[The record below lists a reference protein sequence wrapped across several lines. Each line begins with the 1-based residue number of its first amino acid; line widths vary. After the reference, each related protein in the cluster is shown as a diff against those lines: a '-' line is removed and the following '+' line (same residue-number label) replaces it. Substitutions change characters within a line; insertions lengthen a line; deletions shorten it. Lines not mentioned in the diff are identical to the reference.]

1 MFTKIATGILWFFII
16 VGILFSLIAGGGA
29 CSQDGS
35 FWWIAP
41 VGIIATLLIATGMG
55 VVVELAN
62 NVAKCKKYL
71 KILAGDTSA
80 DPDEPSVI
88 GNANN
93 TLQKN
98 DSGNENNTSQKN
110 DNRLFKNLDITAQ
123 KSTAQTAY
131 SASLWK
137 CPECGE
143 ENDKYSLF
151 CTKCG
156 KHK

>member
-41 VGIIATLLIATGMG
+41 VGIIVTLLIATGVG
-55 VVVELAN
+55 VVVEMAN

-88 GNANN
+88 GNA
-93 TLQKN
+93 
-98 DSGNENNTSQKN
+98 NNTSQKN

-151 CTKCG
+151 CIKCG

>member
-80 DPDEPSVI
+80 DSDEPSVI
-88 GNANN
+88 GNA
-93 TLQKN
+93 
-98 DSGNENNTSQKN
+98 NNTSQKN

-151 CTKCG
+151 CIKCG